1 MKIELENITLRDMIE
16 ADIEDYVRWFTV
28 ETAWSDSDTPWE
40 PIETDEE
47 TERAAWREYYDFV
60 KDIPDDVRRP
70 KFEIEWN
77 GKHIGWVSSYLIDE
91 NYEWLGQPEEG
102 QIFYYA
108 IGIDICESDVWGNGI
123 GTNALRA
130 FMNYLFDGG
139 EDVLYMQTWSGNA
152 RMLRCAEKLGFRE
165 CDRKVGSRE
174 ANGQKYDGLTLRLE
188 KAERADSLFKLAIK
202 HIYGDG
208 VPEDNDLA
216 FRLLTQARAM
226 GHVEAAYDLGI
237 CHHYG
242 YGTEEDLQ
250 KAFDLYWEAAH
261 AGCGKGMELVGRLY
275 NRGIC
280 VAKDRQQAE
289 FWLNK
294 ALQSDDPEAVE
305 EAKKELLTGGDERC
319 AQGE

>member
-1 MKIELENITLRDMIE
+1 MKIEWENITLRDMIE

-40 PIETDEE
+40 PIESDEE
-47 TERAAWREYYDFV
+47 TERAAWREYYEYV
-60 KDIPDDVRRP
+60 KDIPDDVCRP

-77 GKHIGWVSSYLIDE
+77 GRHIGWVSAYLVDE
-91 NYEWLGQPEEG
+91 NYEWVGQPQDG
-102 QIFYYA
+102 QTVYHA

-123 GTNALRA
+123 GTNVLRA

-139 EDVLYMQTWSGNA
+139 ADVLYAQTWSGNV

-174 ANGQKYDGLTLRLE
+174 VNGQKYDGLTLRLE
-188 KAERADSLFKLAIK
+188 KTERAKGLFELAMK

-208 VPEDNDLA
+208 VPEYNDLA
-216 FRLLTQARAM
+216 FRLLAHARAM
-226 GHVEAAYDLGI
+226 GHMEAAYNLGI

-242 YGTEEDLQ
+242 YGTEENLQ

-261 AGCGKGMELVGRLY
+261 AGYGKGMELVGRFY
-275 NRGIC
+275 NRGIW

-305 EAKKELLTGGDERC
+305 EAKKELLTDRGER
-319 AQGE
+319 